1 MRKRVNVLLAACAV
15 VALQPPFPI
24 ASRAADGGSPAR
36 QEGEGRWVPSLAIT
50 GGTTIQGQ
58 DGSVDS
64 VLFEGTNPMPVRL
77 QGFHNGGDLAVA
89 PFVGGNLELM
99 SPALPIPTR
108 PRFFLTGEIL
118 PSFSANREVAL
129 DGDPTCVKG
138 PEPNAPCARDIV
150 VVDSNNFEETAANGE
165 GSSTSAQVGTLV
177 FGAGLGVSF
186 PGRIGKRQLRIK
198 PSAGWISYEVDAEG
212 LVVDAA
218 CDPTSTCI
226 SPGFLRETVLEG
238 SASQRFH
245 AVGGGLDIEM
255 DTGRFGPIG
264 ASLFLGARFYRV
276 LGDRTISFEA
286 SEAFDDQIGEDLAVG
301 SWEVEVNPW
310 MYRAHVGIRFQWLG
324 SPN

>member
-1 MRKRVNVLLAACAV
+1 V
-15 VALQPPFPI
+15 F
-24 ASRAADGGSPAR
+24 
-36 QEGEGRWVPSLAIT
+36 
-50 GGTTIQGQ
+50 
-58 DGSVDS
+58 
-64 VLFEGTNPMPVRL
+64 
-77 QGFHNGGDLAVA
+77 
-89 PFVGGNLELM
+89 
-99 SPALPIPTR
+99 
-108 PRFFLTGEIL
+108 
-118 PSFSANREVAL
+118 
-129 DGDPTCVKG
+129 
-138 PEPNAPCARDIV
+138 
-150 VVDSNNFEETAANGE
+150 DSNTFEETAANGE
-165 GSSTSAQVGTLV
+165 GSSTSAQIDTLV

-186 PGRIGKRQLRIK
+186 PARIGKRQLRIK

-212 LVVDAA
+212 VVVDAA
-218 CDPTSTCI
+218 CDPPERCI
-226 SPGFLRETVLEG
+226 SQSFEFIPGFPIIIPGFLRETILEG